1 MIKKLKLKFL
11 ALSMSA
17 LFILLSVIVSG
28 MNIINYASVLK
39 EADSVLSVISQNK
52 GTLPENGFKHDKLPP
67 HFSVETP
74 YESRYFTVFYSEEND
89 IIKVDTSKIAA
100 VDSETA
106 VSYANRIIN
115 NNKTEGFLNN
125 YRYKAVGD
133 YNGIRITFLDCE
145 RRLESFKRFLLSSI
159 IMSLL
164 GFAIVFIVVFILSGR
179 IIKPIAEAYEKQKRF
194 ITDAG
199 HEIKT
204 PLTIINANADILEM
218 ELTENN
224 ESVNDIKEQTKRLRE
239 LTESLVALSRLEESQ
254 NSLQKIDFPISEV
267 VKETASAFY
276 AVSTAQNKT
285 FTLNIEPMLTL
296 NGNDAA
302 IRQLTTIFLDN
313 AFKYSQNG
321 GEVSLSLSKQNRT
334 ITLSVYNT
342 TENDVSREQLK
353 YVFDRFYRTDTSRN
367 SETGG
372 HGIGLSV
379 AKAIVTAHSGK
390 IKATTA
396 DGKSFTVTAAF
407 TV

>member
-11 ALSMSA
+11 TLSMSA

-28 MNIINYASVLK
+28 MNIINYNSVIQ

-52 GTLPENGFKHDKLPP
+52 GTFPENSFKPDKLPP
-67 HFSVETP
+67 HFSAETP
-74 YESRYFTVFYSEEND
+74 YESRYFTVFYSEEKN
-89 IIKVDTSKIAA
+89 IIRVDTSKIAA

-106 VSYANRIIN
+106 ILYANRIIKS
-115 NNKTEGFLNN
+115 NKTVGFLNN
-125 YRYKAVGD
+125 YRYKAVSD

-145 RRLESFKRFLLSSI
+145 KRLASFKRFLLSGI
-159 IMSLL
+159 AMSLL
-164 GFAIVFIVVFILSGR
+164 GFAVVFIAVFILSGK

-218 ELTENN
+218 ELSENN
-224 ESVNDIKEQTKRLRE
+224 ESIADIKEQTKRLKE

-254 NSLQKIDFPISEV
+254 STLQKIEFPLSEV
-267 VKETASAFY
+267 VKETASAFC

-313 AFKYSQNG
+313 AFKYSQYG

-342 TENDVSREQLK
+342 TENNINNEQLK

-390 IKATTA
+390 IKTTTS
-396 DGKSFTVTAAF
+396 DGKSFTVTAIF